1 MGFVRDRGE
10 VMKAMLFRSMLVS
23 AALALLVTVPGE
35 ARTKWFPGWA
45 STELRLA
52 SPDGDTF
59 TVRVGEIGDRI
70 PLTEVG
76 FGQQQLHR
84 GDPQKA
90 WLDQIS
96 FMVTM
101 QPPNAVIHDAA
112 MNQGNRLLAFGTITR
127 ERGISDLVRWP
138 SDLTIAIVTNKG
150 DTLPAVAIDV
160 MVGTTTHT
168 IWYLAKEV
176 WLGGQA
182 LRLFPGGNT
191 FRINQALTSGSC
203 RYVAQFPRLE
213 KKGVRVK
220 RYVWYRVHGAPDE
233 IVRRTMSAAGTDTA
247 IK

>member
-1 MGFVRDRGE
+1 MNTAVWYR
-10 VMKAMLFRSMLVS
+10 AMLCWAIM
-23 AALALLVTVPGE
+23 ALLLLVGIPGE

-45 STELRLA
+45 SAELRLA
-52 SPDGDTF
+52 SPDGGTF
-59 TVRVGEIGDRI
+59 VVTCNEVGDRI
-70 PLTEVG
+70 PVTEVG

-112 MNQGNRLLAFGTITR
+112 MHQSDRQLAIGMIMREQGNA
-127 ERGISDLVRWP
+127 DLVRWP
-138 SDLTIAIVTNKG
+138 ADLTIAIVTNKG

-168 IWYLAKEV
+168 IWYFKKDV

-182 LRLFPGGNT
+182 LRLFPGGNM
-191 FRINQALTSGSC
+191 FRISQVLTAGSC

-213 KKGVRVK
+213 KGRVK
-220 RYVWYRVHGAPDE
+220 RYVWYRVHGVPDE
-233 IVRRTMSAAGTDTA
+233 TVKRTMSASGTGTTT
-247 IK
+247 K